1 MDLRDVR
8 LSPFDKTN
16 VDDKLVP
23 ILENLADV
31 IESRKGIRDFDL
43 HITVGERLYRV
54 SLCWKGSDQK
64 WAERMSRYIDRK
76 MAAKLHFDE
85 VGYALEDMVREIE
98 GQVSDMTPVFPKDE
112 PQ

>member
-1 MDLRDVR
+1 MDLRDIP
-8 LSPFDKTN
+8 LSQFDKTN

-23 ILENLADV
+23 ILENLADA
-31 IESRKGIRDFDL
+31 IERMKGIREFDL

-54 SLCWKGSDQK
+54 SLCWKGSEPK
-64 WAERMSRYIDRK
+64 WTERMSRYIDRK
-76 MAAKLHFDE
+76 MAAKLRFDE
-85 VGYALEDMVREIE
+85 VGYAIEDMVREIE